1 MPNSFSQLCIHL
13 VFAVKY
19 RSALI
24 PLDHKENL
32 HRYITGII
40 THHDCKLIT
49 INSVADHIHIFI
61 GLHPKIALS
70 DLVRDV
76 KSNATLYIKGKTGM
90 SNFAWQEGFGA
101 FAHSHSQKDEVV
113 RYILNQEEHHRQKSF
128 KEEYIYFL
136 RSNNIEYDERYI
148 FHEPM

>member
-1 MPNSFSQLCIHL
+1 VP
-13 VFAVKY
+13 
-19 RSALI
+19 
-24 PLDHKENL
+24 
-32 HRYITGII
+32 
-40 THHDCKLIT
+40 
-49 INSVADHIHIFI
+49 DHIHIFI

-76 KSNATLYIKGKTGM
+76 KSNATAYVKEHTGM
-90 SNFAWQEGFGA
+90 SNFVWQEGFGA

-113 RYILNQEEHHRQKSF
+113 RYIINQEEHHRKKSF

-136 RSNNIEYDERYI
+136 KSNNIEYDERYI